1 MWNDSVVT
9 DGGIQLL
16 SQWAGGGTLTI
27 TRAAA
32 GSGTTDVVVLSK
44 MTALTNERQQPE
56 IVGYRTEENGIR
68 YSIRLTA
75 ADEEYT
81 ANQIGIFARLDGGN
95 ETLIAIYQD
104 ESGIQI
110 PAKTDMADFIY
121 AFYATIQMSTEGNI
135 EVTVNADAGL
145 TMDDLQMYMAEHTD
159 NAISETSDNLVKNR
173 AIAQALNGKASNY
186 HMHGA
191 SQIAPGTM
199 GGKVMANASAAAKY
213 AEAQMRDIVLLPSD
227 PGVGAQVSYAN
238 GTVIHVYE

>member
-9 DGGIQLL
+9 DSGIQLL

-32 GSGTTDVVVLSK
+32 GSGTTDAAAISK
-44 MTALTNERQQPE
+44 MTALKNERQQPE
-56 IVGYRTEENGIR
+56 IVGYRTEESGIR

-81 ANQIGIFARLDGGN
+81 ASQIGIFARLDEGD

-110 PAKTDMADFIY
+110 PAKSDMADFIY

-135 EVTVNADAGL
+135 EVTVNANAAL
-145 TMDDLQMYMAEHTD
+145 TMDDLQLYMEEHTD
-159 NAISETSDNLVKNR
+159 DAISETSDNPVKNR
-173 AIAQALNGKASNY
+173 AIAQALSGKAPTS
-186 HMHGA
+186 HTHA
-191 SQIAPGTM
+191 ADQITAGTM
-199 GGKVMANASAAAKY
+199 GGKVMANETAAAKY
-213 AEAQMRDIVLLPSD
+213 TEAQMRNVVMLDED
-227 PGVGAQVSYAN
+227 PGAGTAVSYPN

>member
-81 ANQIGIFARLDGGN
+81 ANQIGIFARLDGGD

-104 ESGIQI
+104 ERGIQI

-121 AFYATIQMSTEGNI
+121 AFYATIQMSTAGSLH
-135 EVTVNADAGL
+135 VTINPNTVVTQEDLNEALRTHTHSAGMI
-145 TMDDLQMYMAEHTD
+145 TGGMA
-159 NAISETSDNLVKNR
+159 
-173 AIAQALNGKASNY
+173 
-186 HMHGA
+186 
-191 SQIAPGTM
+191 
-199 GGKVMANASAAAKY
+199 GGKMIANNASASRY